1 MTPVDAPDRVPAGV
15 VTDVNVVAELL
26 PIGTR
31 FGGPSVIDKRP
42 VPGRVAVGE
51 LGLAGDR
58 QVNRVHH
65 GGPDKA
71 VYAYAHEDLA
81 WWAGELGRDLP
92 PGLFGENLTT
102 RGLSV
107 SDAVIGEVWRIG
119 ADGLRLLVTMPRTP
133 CSTFQR
139 RMAEPRWVKRFTQA
153 ARVGAYVRVLTA
165 GTVGAGDAIT
175 LESRPAHGV
184 RVDELFI
191 ARDDAELA
199 HLRSRL
205 TGSHPDGTGLAGP
218 VREKLGL

>member
-1 MTPVDAPDRVPAGV
+1 MTPVDAPEGAAVGV

-31 FGGPSVIDKRP
+31 FGGPSAIDKRP
-42 VPGRVAVGE
+42 IPGRVAVGE

-71 VYAYAHEDLA
+71 VYAYAHEDLE
-81 WWAGELGRDLP
+81 WWAAELGRDLP

-107 SDAVIGEVWRIG
+107 TDAVIGEVWQIG
-119 ADGLRLLVTMPRTP
+119 NDGLRLQVTMPRTP

-139 RMAEPRWVKRFTQA
+139 RMAEPRWVKRFTHA
-153 ARVGAYVRVLTA
+153 ARVGAYLRVLTT
-165 GTVGAGDAIT
+165 GTVGAGDAVAF
-175 LESRPAHGV
+175 ESQPAHGV
-184 RVDELFI
+184 RVDELFS
-191 ARDDAELA
+191 AHGDAELA
-199 HLRSRL
+199 QLCSRL
-205 TGSHPDGTGLAGP
+205 AASNPYGVGLAAP
-218 VREKLGL
+218 VREKLGW